1 MKITTMITNIQELNK
16 TWNQLCITVTIVAK
30 KNIPRTKVGP
40 KTYYAF
46 LAKATKL
53 HSALTEINK
62 TLRNLKNNKED
73 TTNIEDINK

>member
-1 MKITTMITNIQELNK
+1 
-16 TWNQLCITVTIVAK
+16 
-30 KNIPRTKVGP
+30 GP

-46 LAKATKL
+46 SAKATKL

-73 TTNIEDINK
+73 MTNIEDINKSIQKINKLAATGIPTINEKITKQ